1 MCVTHAGR
9 DARNKYPRLIVDFSL
24 LYSFLFLGPGQ
35 GGSSNARPIVV
46 LLELWLFVVG
56 LSAALLS

>member
-1 MCVTHAGR
+1 VTHAGR

-24 LYSFLFLGPGQ
+24 FILFLGPGQ